1 MNLKINFL
9 FAAALLLAISLGAL
23 LGGYGVWF
31 YLNQERNN
39 DAHLMRIRAGL
50 AYDQGLT
57 KLSLGLAHQAAAL
70 DKRDYF
76 PYFLM
81 GRIYQSGGSLGM
93 AKISYE
99 KSFDLLEKEES
110 NGKLSKGRS
119 HDKGKILELLESISN
134 IEATAE

>member
-1 MNLKINFL
+1 MKLKIYFR

-31 YLNQERNN
+31 HLNQERNN
-39 DAHLMRIRAGL
+39 DAYLMRIRAGL

-57 KLSLGLAHQAAAL
+57 NLSLGLAHQAAAL
-70 DKRDYF
+70 DQRDYF

-81 GRIYQSGGSLGM
+81 GRIYQSGEILGM

-110 NGKLSKGRS
+110 NGELSKAGLS
-119 HDKGKILELLESISN
+119 HSDVIV
-134 IEATAE
+134 A